1 MEPANLQQH
10 FFRHIKSILPGH
22 LSLADEVAELLGISN
37 DSAYR
42 RIRGEK
48 PITIEEI
55 QKLCAHF
62 HISFDQLIN
71 ANSDSTVFFGK
82 NLDGDNFD
90 CEKYLDYLLGN
101 LKLIANAKEK
111 MFYYEAKD
119 MPLFYYFL
127 HDELAAFKL
136 FFWIKTV
143 LLCKGYSK
151 MQFEDQELSGLI
163 HKKGI
168 EIIRAYNKI
177 PSSEIWSVDTLKATV
192 RQIDYYSYTGV
203 IRKKE
208 TIELLYAQLEQ
219 TIEHLREQ
227 AEYGEKFTTGQKPL
241 GNENYHF
248 YYNEWFLGNNT
259 VLVEAD
265 GVQTVYVNHSVM
277 NQLITHDSEFC
288 SFTKKSLHN
297 IMKKSLLISSVGEKE
312 RNRFFNKLLLEIRHS
327 KNEVLKG

>member
-1 MEPANLQQH
+1 MEPANLQQK
-10 FFRHIKSILPGH
+10 FFRHLKSILPGH
-22 LSLADEVAELLGISN
+22 LSLVDEVAELLGISN

-48 PITIEEI
+48 PISLEEI
-55 QKLCAHF
+55 QKLCIRY
-62 HISFDQLIN
+62 HISLDQLIN
-71 ANSDSTVFFGK
+71 VESESTIFFGK

-90 CEKYLDYLLGN
+90 LDKYLDYLLIN
-101 LKLIANAKEK
+101 LKLITGAKEK

-119 MPLFYYFL
+119 MPLFYFFL
-127 HDELAAFKL
+127 HDELASFKL

-151 MQFEDQELSGLI
+151 MQFEDHELSGII

-177 PSSEIWSVDTLKATV
+177 PSSEIWSADALNATV
-192 RQIDYYSYTGV
+192 RQIEYYSYTGV

-208 TIELLYAQLEQ
+208 TIELLYTQLEQ

-241 GNENYHF
+241 GYENFHL

-265 GVQTVYVNHSVM
+265 GVQTVYVNHAVM

-288 SFTKKSLHN
+288 SFTKKSLNN

-312 RNRFFNKLLLEIRHS
+312 RNRFFNNLLSEICHS
-327 KNEVLKG
+327 KNEVLRG